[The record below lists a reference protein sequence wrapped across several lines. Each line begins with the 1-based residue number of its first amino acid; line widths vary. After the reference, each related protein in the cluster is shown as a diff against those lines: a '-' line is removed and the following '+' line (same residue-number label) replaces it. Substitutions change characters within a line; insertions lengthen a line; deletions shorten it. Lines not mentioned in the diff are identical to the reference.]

1 LSHALRLTPADTSP
15 FDARLFVT
23 QWLRRWG
30 YRPLIPAAALLTSE
44 LATNA
49 VIHARAPFRVEVA
62 NTGQGVRV
70 AVHDPS
76 PGVPALRPP
85 AEVTAHGRG
94 LRIVDAVAALWGV
107 EPIAEGGKEV
117 WFELRVT
124 DENSRLLE
132 GAPQSRAGD

>member
-44 LATNA
+44 LTTNA

-62 NTGQGVRV
+62 NTGRGVRV
-70 AVHDPS
+70 AVRDPS
-76 PGVPALRPP
+76 PEVPRVRSP
-85 AEVTAHGRG
+85 ADVGDSGRG
-94 LRIVDAVAALWGV
+94 MRIVDTVASAWGV
-107 EPIAEGGKEV
+107 EAAPDGGKAV
-117 WFELRVT
+117 WFELNMADDAT
-124 DENSRLLE
+124 RLLE
-132 GAPQSRAGD
+132 GSPGT